1 MAAYLALAA
10 QCPGFGAARYDVLEL
25 STEPGGGAPQKL
37 CLGLGAKAMSLSR
50 PGETEPIH
58 SVSYGHVAACQ
69 LMGPH
74 TLALRVGE
82 SQLLLQSPQVEE
94 IMQLVNA
101 YLANPSPE
109 RPCSSSSRPC
119 QDLPDTSPPSQHPGL
134 DEPQGQSGCLGQL
147 QD

>member
-1 MAAYLALAA
+1 
-10 QCPGFGAARYDVLEL
+10 
-25 STEPGGGAPQKL
+25 
-37 CLGLGAKAMSLSR
+37 
-50 PGETEPIH
+50 
-58 SVSYGHVAACQ
+58 
-69 LMGPH
+69 MGPH

-109 RPCSSSSRPC
+109 RPHSSPPPC
-119 QDLPDTSPPSQHPGL
+119 QDLPDTSPPRQHPGL

>member
-1 MAAYLALAA
+1 
-10 QCPGFGAARYDVLEL
+10 
-25 STEPGGGAPQKL
+25 
-37 CLGLGAKAMSLSR
+37 
-50 PGETEPIH
+50 
-58 SVSYGHVAACQ
+58 
-69 LMGPH
+69 MGPH
-74 TLALRVGE
+74 TLALRMGE

-109 RPCSSSSRPC
+109 RPCSSPSPPG
-119 QDLPDTSPPSQHPGL
+119 QDLPGTSPRSQHPGL

>member
-1 MAAYLALAA
+1 
-10 QCPGFGAARYDVLEL
+10 
-25 STEPGGGAPQKL
+25 
-37 CLGLGAKAMSLSR
+37 
-50 PGETEPIH
+50 
-58 SVSYGHVAACQ
+58 
-69 LMGPH
+69 MGPH

-82 SQLLLQSPQVEE
+82 SQLVLQSPQVEE

-101 YLANPSPE
+101 YLPNPSPE
-109 RPCSSSSRPC
+109 RPCSSPSPPC